1 MSTDESTM
9 ARAPSRAALEPSS
22 PHASASSGHRPW
34 LASAWLAYA
43 CALAVAVAFV
53 SLVSRFANPIPPQW
67 DGVYYLAMAEPGPSD
82 AAHLVAPFAY
92 RPAMPWLAHLAAE
105 LSSLPT
111 LSGFAVVAWLSAVAL
126 LVAVFGLARSLSR
139 RWWHALVPMVLLGAY
154 FPHVKLPLHFPLL
167 VDVAAYPLMVLATW
181 ALLRRRLG
189 LCLAISGVGL
199 LFKEFL
205 AVPFALAVLA
215 LAALAVRHRSPRSV
229 ARVVAATTAGVLAVV
244 LPRVLVPVSE
254 TFQFVD
260 PINDPASLRL
270 LLLAP
275 LDELRNF
282 NIVLA
287 LVSCWLPT
295 LMLVTR
301 RRLERVWSKLAEAGA
316 LGPVL
321 GSLALVLLLTM
332 YGGTNLGVFVGYTV
346 GVQAVVLALLVR
358 QGVGRVEI
366 AWAVV
371 AVVATNELL
380 RPIPSPLDGFD
391 AYIDFYGGW
400 SSRVTVSSVARLVEL
415 VGLVAVA
422 AALRRVLGHPW
433 AASLAT
439 RIP

>member
-1 MSTDESTM
+1 MSTDAPTM
-9 ARAPSRAALEPSS
+9 GRAPSSPAPEPSS
-22 PHASASSGHRPW
+22 PHASPW
-34 LASAWLAYA
+34 VAYA
-43 CALAVAVAFV
+43 CALLVAVAFV

-67 DGVYYLAMAEPGPSD
+67 DGLYYLAMAESHPDD
-82 AAHLVAPFAY
+82 AACFVAPFAY
-92 RPAMPWLAHLAAE
+92 RPAMPWLARLVADR
-105 LSSLPT
+105 SSLPT

-205 AVPFALAVLA
+205 AIPFALAVVA
-215 LAALAVRHRSPRSV
+215 LGVEAMRRRSPASV
-229 ARVVAATTAGVLAVV
+229 ARLSAAMLAGALVVV
-244 LPRVLVPVSE
+244 LPRVLIPVRA

-260 PINDPASLRL
+260 PIHDPATLSRL
-270 LLLAP
+270 VLAP

-295 LMLVTR
+295 LVLVTR
-301 RRLERVWSKLAEAGA
+301 QRLERVWSQLAEAGA
-316 LGPVL
+316 LWPSL

-332 YGGTNLGVFVGYTV
+332 YGGTNLSVFVGYTV

-358 QGVGRVEI
+358 QGVGRVEV

-380 RPIPSPLDGFD
+380 RSIPSPLDGFD

-415 VGLVAVA
+415 AGFVAMA
-422 AALRRVLGHPW
+422 AALRRVLAHPW

>member
-1 MSTDESTM
+1 MSTDAPMM
-9 ARAPSRAALEPSS
+9 ARASSSAAPESPRAL
-22 PHASASSGHRPW
+22 ASASSGHPPW
-34 LASAWLAYA
+34 LASRWVAYA

-67 DGVYYLAMAEPGPSD
+67 DGLYYLAMAESRPGD
-82 AAHLVAPFAY
+82 AACLVAPFAY
-92 RPAMPWLAHLAAE
+92 RPAVPWLAHLAAE
-105 LSSLPT
+105 LWSLPT
-111 LSGFAVVAWLSAVAL
+111 PSGFAAVAWLSAVAL

-205 AVPFALAVLA
+205 AIPLALAVVA
-215 LAALAVRHRSPRSV
+215 LGVEALRLRSPASV
-229 ARVVAATTAGVLAVV
+229 ARLLAATIAGVLAVV
-244 LPRVLVPVSE
+244 LPRVLIPVSA

-260 PINDPASLRL
+260 PIHDPATLSRL
-270 LLLAP
+270 VLAP

-295 LMLVTR
+295 LVLITR
-301 RRLERVWSKLAEAGA
+301 QRLERVWSQLAEADA
-316 LGPVL
+316 LWPSL

-332 YGGTNLGVFVGYTV
+332 YGGTNLSVFVGYTV

-358 QGVGRVEI
+358 GGVGRVEV
-366 AWAVV
+366 AWAVM

-415 VGLVAVA
+415 AGFVAMA
-422 AALRRVLGHPW
+422 AALRRVLAHPW